1 MKLLYVEST
10 LAIYGGI
17 ERVMTDKLNWLV
29 EHGNCEVCLL
39 VANQGNH
46 PIVFPVSPK
55 IKICDIGI
63 MFHQIYRYSGVERY
77 LKSYRLHQLF
87 RKRLL
92 DSIKAFSPDVIVF
105 TRLDFA
111 SDVVSVKGD
120 IPVVYESHNLFL
132 SYKLDNNSFLHK
144 IQIRLWHR
152 ALKKVQMIV
161 ALTNGDASEWKK
173 RYPNVQLI
181 PNVVHLNATDS
192 YSDCSSKVVIFVG
205 RFSRQKGFDR
215 LLKIWTV
222 IHNRYPDWS
231 LHIYGG
237 FGQEQN
243 ALVSEILQD
252 DANIIIHKPT
262 TDIIEKYKNSSI
274 LLMTSRYEPFGLVI
288 PEAMSC
294 GLPVVAFDCPYGPAD
309 ILTNNIDGLLIEDGN
324 INEYIEKL
332 GFLIENEALRNDLGK
347 NGIIHSHR
355 YDASIIMPMWK
366 QLFDNLLLK

>member
-10 LAIYGGI
+10 LAIHGGI
-17 ERVMTDKLNWLV
+17 ERVMNDKLNWLV
-29 EHGNCEVCLL
+29 EYGNCEVCLL

-46 PIVFPVSPK
+46 PIVFPINPK
-55 IKICDIGI
+55 IEVHDLGI
-63 MFHQIYRYSGVERY
+63 MFYQIYRYSGLKRY

-92 DSIKAFSPDVIVF
+92 DSIKAFSPDVIIF
-105 TRLDFA
+105 TRLDF
-111 SDVVSVKGD
+111 STDVVSVKGN
-120 IPVVYESHNLFL
+120 IPVVYESHNIFL
-132 SYKLDNNSFLHK
+132 TYKLDNNSFLHK
-144 IQIRLWHR
+144 IQIKLWNL

-161 ALTNGDASEWKK
+161 ALTNGDALEWKK

-181 PNVVHLNATDS
+181 PNMVHLNDTGS
-192 YSDCSSKVVIFVG
+192 YSDCSRKDVIFVG

-215 LLKIWTV
+215 LLQIWTL
-222 IHNRYPDWS
+222 IHNHYPDWS

-243 ALVSEILQD
+243 ALVSEIKQK
-252 DANIIIHKPT
+252 DANIFIHNPT
-262 TDIIEKYKNSSI
+262 TDILAKYKESSI
-274 LLMTSRYEPFGLVI
+274 LLMTSRYEPFGLVV

-309 ILTNNIDGLLIEDGN
+309 IITNNIDGYLIEDGN
-324 INEYIEKL
+324 IDEYVEKVSL
-332 GFLIENEALRNDLGK
+332 LIENETLRNDLGK
-347 NGIIHSHR
+347 NGITNSQR
-355 YDASIIMPMWK
+355 YDACYIMPMWK